1 MRNLTITKAPT
12 LNKDIVSYEL
22 QVIHNGIKKSLTD
35 YGRTVGLNLRKFS
48 GKLYVDE
55 KPATG
60 FTIRIEGDA
69 ERVALIEIFS
79 SIIDELENNTKVL

>member
-12 LNKDIVSYEL
+12 LNKDVVSYEL

-35 YGRTVGLNLRKFS
+35 YGRSTGLNLRKFS

-60 FTIRIEGDA
+60 FTIRVDGDA
-69 ERVALIEIFS
+69 ERQALIEIFS
-79 SIIDELENNTKVL
+79 SIIEELENNPKVL